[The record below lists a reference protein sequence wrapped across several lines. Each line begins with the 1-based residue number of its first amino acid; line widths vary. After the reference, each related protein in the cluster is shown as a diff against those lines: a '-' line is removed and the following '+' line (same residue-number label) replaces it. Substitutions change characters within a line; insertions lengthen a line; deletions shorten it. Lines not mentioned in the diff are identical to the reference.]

1 VPRGVYDRS
10 ALRPEEGNQPQ
21 SADYQPSPRAEEMRR
36 ERRRRDDGDLDR
48 MARQKLAVPREVEE
62 RLKAE
67 GKVWRW
73 FLDEPGRQIDA
84 HNDDWDAVEG
94 VKPVSA
100 GQSEETRLVL
110 MSKFKDWH
118 QADISR
124 DETQLEDREKAIEAG
139 KSSENRSADLVIPH
153 GQRNRITHERG

>member
-1 VPRGVYDRS
+1 MPRGIPNRTV
-10 ALRPEEGNQPQ
+10 RPEVGNQPQ
-21 SADYQPSPRAEEMRR
+21 SADYRPSPRAEEMRR

-48 MARQKLAVPREVEE
+48 MARQKLAVPREIEE

-84 HNDDWDAVEG
+84 HNDDWDVVEG

-118 QADISR
+118 QADISH
-124 DETQLEDREKAIEAG
+124 DETLLEDRERAVEAARDEETVKPG
-139 KSSENRSADLVIPH
+139 IVIPH